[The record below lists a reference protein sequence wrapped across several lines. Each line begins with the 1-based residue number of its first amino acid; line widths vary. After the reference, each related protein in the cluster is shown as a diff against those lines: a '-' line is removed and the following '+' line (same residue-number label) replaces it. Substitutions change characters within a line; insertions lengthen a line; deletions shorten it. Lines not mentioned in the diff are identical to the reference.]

1 MAAKRGLLAEI
12 QATQKQKQS
21 RYCGVGLAYDA
32 LGDEADQLTAAL
44 EDRTITAKVIS
55 DVLAGRGIN
64 VHRDVIVR
72 HRRGDCKCEPR

>member
-1 MAAKRGLLAEI
+1 MAAKKGLLAQI
-12 QATQKQKQS
+12 QDAQQARQS

-32 LGDEADQLTAAL
+32 LGDEGAELTAAL

-55 DVLAGRGIN
+55 DVLAGRGIS

>member
-1 MAAKRGLLAEI
+1 MAAKKGLLAEI
-12 QATQKQKQS
+12 QDAQERRQS

-32 LGDEADQLTAAL
+32 LGDEADELTAAL
-44 EDRTITAKVIS
+44 ENRMITAKVIS
-55 DVLAGRGIN
+55 DVLAGRGIS

>member
-12 QATQKQKQS
+12 QATQKPKQS

-55 DVLAGRGIN
+55 EVLAGRGIN

>member
-12 QATQKQKQS
+12 QATQKPKQS

>member
-12 QATQKQKQS
+12 QATQKPKQS

-32 LGDEADQLTAAL
+32 LGDEADQLTTAL
-44 EDRTITAKVIS
+44 EDRMITAKVIS
-55 DVLAGRGIN
+55 EVLAGRGIN

>member
-12 QATQKQKQS
+12 QATQKSKQS

-32 LGDEADQLTAAL
+32 LGDEGDELTAAL

>member
-1 MAAKRGLLAEI
+1 MAAKKGLLAQMHDVQ
-12 QATQKQKQS
+12 QARQS
-21 RYCGVGLAYDA
+21 RYCGVSLAYEA
-32 LGDEADQLTAAL
+32 LGDEADELTAAL

-55 DVLAGRGIN
+55 DVLAGRGIS

>member
-1 MAAKRGLLAEI
+1 MAAKKGLLAQI
-12 QATQKQKQS
+12 QDAQQARQS

-32 LGDEADQLTAAL
+32 LGDEGDELTAAL

-55 DVLAGRGIN
+55 DVLAGRGISVN
-64 VHRDVIVR
+64 RDVIVR